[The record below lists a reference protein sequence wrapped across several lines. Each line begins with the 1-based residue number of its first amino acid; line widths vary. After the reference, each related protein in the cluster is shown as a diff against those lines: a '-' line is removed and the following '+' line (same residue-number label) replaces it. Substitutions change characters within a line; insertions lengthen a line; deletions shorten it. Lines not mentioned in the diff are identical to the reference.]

1 MKKRY
6 SKPMAVFESFQL
18 DTGVAACSDG
28 GQNAVVINKN
38 EKDCEF
44 DAGGLVYFTNGNNDC
59 NFDAVSPGDF
69 GDKLCYHG
77 YNNGMGLI
85 FISS

>member
-1 MKKRY
+1 MKKILFTALLALMY
-6 SKPMAVFESFQL
+6 MGHASADPHTFEN
-18 DTGVAACSDG
+18 GNIKA
-28 GQNAVVINKN
+28 VINKDN
-38 EKDCEF
+38 GVLES
-44 DAGGLVYFTNGNNDC
+44 LVNKNTGW
-59 NFDAVSPGDF
+59 DAVSPGDF